1 MLHLAGLPVTDEM
14 VKLGNKP
21 STSLKIKSLLKIAT
35 PSNRTKLKMILD
47 KCVEEGLPTTLIG

>member
-35 PSNRTKLKMILD
+35 PSKRTKLKMILD
-47 KCVEEGLPTTLIG
+47 KCVEEGLPTT